1 MDALVGSARVCLG
14 GVNAGLHSLV
24 RAASAWAVERDSA
37 AAPSA
42 AAVAMALVGWSAE
55 CGFSLWD
62 SFKVRV
68 RVRVGVR
75 ARVRVRVGQP

>member
-1 MDALVGSARVCLG
+1 MDAVVGSARVCLG

-24 RAASAWAVERDSA
+24 RVASGQAAVERDSRDSA
-37 AAPSA
+37 AALSA
-42 AAVAMALVGWSAE
+42 AAVARAVVGWSAD

-68 RVRVGVR
+68 R
-75 ARVRVRVGQP
+75 ARVRITVR